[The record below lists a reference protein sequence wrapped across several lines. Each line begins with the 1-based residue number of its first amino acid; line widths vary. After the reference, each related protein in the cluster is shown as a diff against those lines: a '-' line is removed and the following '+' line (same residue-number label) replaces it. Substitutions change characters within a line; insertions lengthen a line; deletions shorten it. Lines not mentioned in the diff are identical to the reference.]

1 MNESSKEDWIHSPP
15 RSSFILLSLP
25 KLLRVLREDTTRWN
39 DGARA
44 QVRVVAWDAQP
55 GLILRSSACH
65 FDYVVMWKIDGGSDW
80 YGLGKFAVGFGF
92 C

>member
-1 MNESSKEDWIHSPP
+1 M
-15 RSSFILLSLP
+15 
-25 KLLRVLREDTTRWN
+25 
-39 DGARA
+39 
-44 QVRVVAWDAQP
+44 AWDAQP